1 VRKRRTPKAKARS
14 RSRRRPTKGALIKGI
29 TGKLPVEILGS
40 PVFRADIRKVMRG
53 YSGIYL
59 LYRRKSLYYVG
70 LASNLLGRLKSHHLR
85 DRHSG
90 KWDRFVIY
98 RIKHVRYLK
107 DIETLLI
114 GVLTPPGNSVEG
126 RVPRD
131 ADINRIL
138 RRVLKVQEVSIGK
151 IRKAL
156 SA

>member
-1 VRKRRTPKAKARS
+1 MATGRQRGEPKPKT
-14 RSRRRPTKGALIKGI
+14 RRRPTKGALIKGI
-29 TGKLPVEILGS
+29 TGALPVEILES

-53 YSGIYL
+53 YSGVYL
-59 LYRRKSLYYVG
+59 LYRRKTLYYVG
-70 LASNLLGRLKSHHLR
+70 LASNLLGRLKNHATR
-85 DRHSG
+85 DKHAG

-114 GVLTPPGNSVEG
+114 GVLRPPGNSVEG

-138 RRVLKVQEVSIGK
+138 RRVLTQQEVSL
-151 IRKAL
+151 RKMRRAL
-156 SA
+156 QA

>member
-1 VRKRRTPKAKARS
+1 M
-14 RSRRRPTKGALIKGI
+14 
-29 TGKLPVEILGS
+29 LPVEILES
-40 PVFRADIRKVMRG
+40 PVFRTDIRKVMRG
-53 YSGIYL
+53 YSGVYL
-59 LYRRKSLYYVG
+59 LYRRKTLYYVG
-70 LASNLLGRLKSHHLR
+70 LASNLLGRLNSHRLR

-90 KWDRFVIY
+90 KWNRFVIY

-114 GVLTPPGNSVEG
+114 GVLRPPGNSVAG

-156 SA
+156 AT